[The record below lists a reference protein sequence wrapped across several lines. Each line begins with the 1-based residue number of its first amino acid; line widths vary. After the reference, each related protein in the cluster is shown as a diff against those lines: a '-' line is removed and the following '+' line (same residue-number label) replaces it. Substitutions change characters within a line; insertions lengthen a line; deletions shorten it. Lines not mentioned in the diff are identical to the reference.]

1 MKTNFIKIILIIL
14 SLFILIELVPHF
26 IPNYNKLLL
35 YKYHKY
41 TNTHFYL
48 AQICWLSYLLFF
60 IILIYLIIIT
70 KKIYYKPFLVIL
82 CILFI
87 YLPLI
92 PILNIFN
99 IILLLFIRNP
109 SFIKD
114 IEYEFPQSINIENG
128 YNQIRKEYEYYEK
141 NNNIDC
147 MNKINPFIR
156 RIEDIKSGNNCWRSL
171 YLKRHGK
178 LVENMKPYFPN
189 TMRLLNDNQIHNA
202 FFSILDPNVEI
213 SEHIGYFKGYL
224 RYHLGVIIPEHNNE
238 KAYIIC
244 GNEKY
249 IWSNGKGVIF
259 DDMYL
264 HYVKNPTNMKRVVLY
279 LDIKRRNLNIILK
292 NIADFSN
299 TLIENSYIFD
309 IFIKNQH
316 KQDKI

>member
-1 MKTNFIKIILIIL
+1 MIILF
-14 SLFILIELVPHF
+14 LFILVELVPHF

-35 YKYHKY
+35 SKYHKY
-41 TNTHFYL
+41 GNTHFYL
-48 AQICWLSYLLFF
+48 AQICWLAYLLFF
-60 IILIYLIIIT
+60 ITLIHLIIIT
-70 KKIYYKPFLVIL
+70 KKIYYKPLLVIL

-87 YLPLI
+87 YLPLM

-99 IILLLFIRNP
+99 IILLLFIRNSP
-109 SFIKD
+109 FIKD
-114 IEYEFPQSINIENG
+114 IKNEFPQSKNIENE
-128 YNQIRKEYEYYEK
+128 YKKIREEYEYYEK

-147 MNKINPFIR
+147 LNTINPFIR
-156 RIEDIKSGNNCWRSL
+156 RIEDIKYGNNCWRTL
-171 YLKRHGK
+171 YLKRYGK
-178 LVENMKPYFPN
+178 LVEDMKPYFPN
-189 TMRLLNDNQIHNA
+189 TMGLLNDDQIHNA

-224 RYHLGVIIPEHNNE
+224 RYHLGVIIPENNNK

-249 IWSNGKGVIF
+249 TWSNGKGVIF

-279 LDIKRRNLNIILK
+279 IDIKRKNLNIILK
-292 NIADFSN
+292 KIADISN
-299 TLIENSYIFD
+299 TLIENSYIFN

-316 KQDKI
+316 KQDKT